1 MPEVY
6 EVEVVTGE
14 MATALSVPAAGL
26 ELEVQLESVSTVGQI
41 PEPETIE
48 VTILGT
54 VQVPDGPVVYN
65 EGGVPGIMKL
75 GPLDPVPPG
84 TPAGTVILRTE

>member
-14 MATALSVPAAGL
+14 TATVTPVAASGL
-26 ELEVQLESVSTVGQI
+26 EVEVHLESVSVTGSI
-41 PEPETIE
+41 PVPETVE

-75 GPLDPVPPG
+75 GLADPVPPG
-84 TPAGTVILRTE
+84 TPAGTVILRTS